1 MTMSIVR
8 TVLLLAGLALV
19 VFLLIRL
26 DPAELL
32 SLLAG
37 MGWAALI
44 FPPLY
49 AAHQAVRTAALAA
62 ALEHPGTVSFGRLLM
77 VRLAGEAVQ
86 YLTFTGPLL
95 AEPTKA
101 LMLRREGLESS
112 DAVGAT
118 LTEYVT
124 FTGTAFVVS
133 FIGLTALRLTVP
145 MPFALRAPVTGTAIA
160 LLMLL
165 VVGLLALRRRWP
177 IAAWTLGQLRR
188 VPALARRLTVAPEW
202 VREMEGHVFR
212 NLHDDPPRRNR
223 ILALQTVAQALL
235 VLELYLLLRLFAG
248 PIAASTV
255 FIIEG
260 ANKVSNFLFFFVPA
274 RAGTDEA
281 MLVLVTG
288 ALGIASVV
296 GLGVSLVRRGR
307 SLITGAIGLVAAW
320 LLSGGRQVEA
330 VSGE

>member
-1 MTMSIVR
+1 MSIAR
-8 TVLLLAGLALV
+8 TILLLAGLALV

-32 SLLAG
+32 SLLLG
-37 MGWAALI
+37 MGWTVLI

-62 ALEHPGTVSFGRLLM
+62 ALEHAGTVSFGRLLM

-101 LMLRREGLESS
+101 LMLRREGLEST
-112 DAVGAT
+112 DAVSAT
-118 LTEYVT
+118 ITEYVT

-133 FIGLTALRLTVP
+133 FIGLAALRLTVP
-145 MPFALRAPVTGTAIA
+145 MPFALRASVTGTAIGMF
-160 LLMLL
+160 LLL
-165 VVGLLALRRRWP
+165 VVGVLALRRRWP
-177 IAAWTLGQLRR
+177 IAGWTLARLRR
-188 VPALARRLTVAPEW
+188 LPPLARRLTVAPEW

-223 ILALQTVAQALL
+223 ILALQAVAQALL
-235 VLELYLLLRLFAG
+235 VLELYLLLRVFAG
-248 PIAASTV
+248 PVGVFTV
-255 FIIEG
+255 FIVEG

-296 GLGVSLVRRGR
+296 GMGVSLVRRAR
-307 SLITGAIGLVAAW
+307 SLVTGVIGLAAAW
-320 LLSGGRQVEA
+320 LLSGGRQVDAGRDE
-330 VSGE
+330 